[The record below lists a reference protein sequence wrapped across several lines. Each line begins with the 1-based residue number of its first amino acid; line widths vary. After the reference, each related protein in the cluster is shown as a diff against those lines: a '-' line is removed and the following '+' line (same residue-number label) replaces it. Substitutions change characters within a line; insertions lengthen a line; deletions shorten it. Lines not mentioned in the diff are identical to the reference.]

1 MSRYAMS
8 ARARAEALTAH
19 DPLRPHCGRV
29 HDYLL
34 GAGKDSYEVD
44 QLLGARLVKEAPA
57 FQLGARAARMFLL
70 RAVHDLAAE
79 FGIFQFVELGA
90 GYPCAPNLHEI
101 AGRVL
106 PGARTVYV
114 DSDAVVAAHGRALL
128 AGSCAEFVH
137 ADLTDT
143 DTIVREISAT
153 VDLIEPV
160 AICLGF
166 VAEFIADPRAVIDAV
181 TAILPPGSYV
191 VMSHITDD
199 VETKMVHEARDIYRH
214 GGIALWP
221 RSAEEIAGLVSGFD
235 LIRPGLVPVHRW
247 RPNVERAGVAGAGFG
262 WDPAVSEFCLAAV
275 GRLR

>member
-1 MSRYAMS
+1 MSRHAMS

-19 DPLRPHCGRV
+19 DPFRPHCGRV

-44 QLLGARLVKEAPA
+44 QRLGALLVEKAPA

-79 FGIFQFVELGA
+79 FGIAQFVELGA

-128 AGSCAEFVH
+128 AGSCTEFVH

-153 VDLIEPV
+153 VDLTEPV

-199 VETKMVHEARDIYRH
+199 VDTEMVHLARDIYHH
-214 GGIALWP
+214 GEIEFWP
-221 RSAEEIAGLVSGFD
+221 RSAEEIAALVFGFD
-235 LIRPGLVPVHRW
+235 LIGPGLVPVHRW
-247 RPNVERAGVAGAGFG
+247 RPNVERPSAGRAGFG
-262 WDPAVSEFCLAAV
+262 WNSVSSEFCLAAV
-275 GRLR
+275 GRR